1 MKRIF
6 LTIFIFLALLLP
18 VAVLAAKASGLSAAG
33 GNLSTVG
40 GKTGLGGELY
50 VTFSALAKG
59 LLGAVGTIFFFLTIY
74 AGGLWLTSAGNEERI
89 TKAKTILF
97 TCVIGLFITLSAYA
111 ITNFITTKL
120 GGAPSATA
128 PPGGPG
134 IAPPQAVV
142 GCCMSF
148 VINGTL
154 QTTECYEGY
163 TKAEC
168 EDESDE
174 ASGVRDSWLPTECS
188 VDRRCPQYPE
198 ENIPQY
204 PYK

>member
-1 MKRIF
+1 MKRVF
-6 LTIFIFLALLLP
+6 LIIFIFTLILLP
-18 VAVLAAKASGLSAAG
+18 TAIFAAKAAPAGLGAAG
-33 GNLSTVG
+33 GTLGTVG
-40 GKTGLGGELY
+40 GKTGLSGLLD
-50 VTFSALAKG
+50 TNLNSLAKG
-59 LLGAVGTIFFFLTIY
+59 LLGVVGTIFFLLTIY

-89 TKAKTILF
+89 TKAKGILF

-111 ITNFITTKL
+111 ITNFITGKL
-120 GGAPSATA
+120 GGSPSTTA
-128 PPGGPG
+128 PPNTSGPG
-134 IAPPQAVV
+134 DTV

-148 VINGTL
+148 VVSEGL

-168 EDESDE
+168 EDDSDE
-174 ASGVRDSWLPTECS
+174 NSGVRDSWLPTECS

-204 PYK
+204 PYQ

>member
-1 MKRIF
+1 MK
-6 LTIFIFLALLLP
+6 
-18 VAVLAAKASGLSAAG
+18 K
-33 GNLSTVG
+33 
-40 GKTGLGGELY
+40 
-50 VTFSALAKG
+50 
-59 LLGAVGTIFFFLTIY
+59 
-74 AGGLWLTSAGNEERI
+74 RI

-198 ENIPQY
+198 KIFPNILINNFLFKILCLKDVVVIDY
-204 PYK
+204 FGRLVFGSS